1 MSNMIDAADVM
12 DQKKRITTKK
22 TRKLG
27 KYEVGR
33 TIGEG
38 SFAKVKFARNTD
50 SGENVAIKI
59 MAKST
64 ILKNKMAD
72 QVPFFFSH
80 C

>member
-1 MSNMIDAADVM
+1 MIDAADVM
-12 DQKKRITTKK
+12 DQKKRIMTKK

-72 QVPFFFSH
+72 QVP
-80 C
+80 